1 MEKIP
6 IGWYTKN
13 EGNNKKRKR
22 KGETTETINIDGLP
36 KSNKYKMNA
45 TNVTPEG
52 ISPSPFLT
60 AYNPDAMF
68 EPPSGLRGPIDS
80 EALINAQK
88 QGQISKKII
97 PDNKTTEDINELS
110 KQIKRADGQKKK
122 DLQIELDVLKN
133 RLKSENEQ
141 LKYDRIMLEIYPNE
155 SETYNYL
162 QEEKQ
167 QLLKYI
173 LHLHKNIRDNE
184 RKIKIKA
191 YSPHVRQFQK
201 IIDGLQVELKNANVY
216 LETIESE
223 IKQILDSVYDD
234 VLMTDREQRLEVF
247 PRGGRKTRKRRSTK
261 KRRKKTRSTSR
272 HRKTHTSSYSA

>member
-6 IGWYTKN
+6 TGWYTKN

-22 KGETTETINIDGLP
+22 KGEMTKTINIEELP

-68 EPPSGLRGPIDS
+68 EPPPGLRGPIDS

-88 QGQISKKII
+88 QGQISKRII

-110 KQIKRADGQKKK
+110 KKIERASGQKKK

-155 SETYNYL
+155 FEQYNSL
-162 QEEKQ
+162 REEKE

-173 LHLHKNIRDNE
+173 LYLRQNISYNE
-184 RKIKIKA
+184 RKIKTYPRHA
-191 YSPHVRQFQK
+191 GQFQET
-201 IIDGLQVELKNANVY
+201 IDGLQVELKKANHD
-216 LETIESE
+216 LKTIESE
-223 IKQILDSVYDD
+223 IEQILDSVYND
-234 VLMTDREQRLEVF
+234 VLMTDREDRLEVF
-247 PRGGRKTRKRRSTK
+247 PSGGRKTRKRRSTK

>member
-1 MEKIP
+1 MEKKP
-6 IGWYTKN
+6 TGRYTED

-22 KGETTETINIDGLP
+22 EGEMTETINLEDLP
-36 KSNKYKMNA
+36 KSNEYKMNA
-45 TNVTPEG
+45 TNVRPEW
-52 ISPSPFLT
+52 ISLPPFLT

-68 EPPSGLRGPIDS
+68 EPRTNSRGPIDS

-110 KQIKRADGQKKK
+110 KKIKRARGQKKK
-122 DLQIELDVLKN
+122 NLQIELDVLKN

-141 LKYDRIMLEIYPNE
+141 LKYDRIMLEIYPTELRDLNSLE
-155 SETYNYL
+155 
-162 QEEKQ
+162 QEKQ
-167 QLLKYI
+167 KYLKYI
-173 LHLHKNIRDNE
+173 LHLRKNIRDNE
-184 RKIKIKA
+184 RKIKTYPRYAPMFKNTINE
-191 YSPHVRQFQK
+191 
-201 IIDGLQVELKNANVY
+201 LQVELKNANHD

-223 IKQILDSVYDD
+223 IQQILDSVYND
-234 VLMTDREQRLEVF
+234 VLMTDREDRLEVF

-272 HRKTHTSSYSA
+272 RRKTRTSSC

>member
-1 MEKIP
+1 MEEIP
-6 IGWYTKN
+6 TGWYTKN

-22 KGETTETINIDGLP
+22 KGETTETINNERLP

-45 TNVTPEG
+45 TNVRPEG
-52 ISPSPFLT
+52 ISSSPFLT

-68 EPPSGLRGPIDS
+68 ETRTNSRGPIDS
-80 EALINAQK
+80 EALINAQR
-88 QGQISKKII
+88 QGQISKKNI

-110 KQIKRADGQKKK
+110 KKIGRTDSQDKK

-155 SETYNYL
+155 LKHYNSL
-162 QEEKQ
+162 REEKE
-167 QLLKYI
+167 QLLKHTS
-173 LHLHKNIRDNE
+173 HLHQNIIYNESKIRD
-184 RKIKIKA
+184 
-191 YSPHVRQFQK
+191 YPPHARIFQK
-201 IIDGLQVELKNANVY
+201 KINGLQVELKNANHD

-223 IKQILDSVYDD
+223 KQQILDSVYND
-234 VLMTDREQRLEVF
+234 VLMTDSEDRLEVF
-247 PRGGRKTRKRRSTK
+247 PSGGRKTRKRRSTK

-272 HRKTHTSSYSA
+272 RRKTRTSSC

>member
-1 MEKIP
+1 MEEIP
-6 IGWYTKN
+6 TGWYTKN
-13 EGNNKKRKR
+13 EGNNKKSKR
-22 KGETTETINIDGLP
+22 KGETTETINNERLP

-45 TNVTPEG
+45 TNVRPEG

-60 AYNPDAMF
+60 AFNPDAMF
-68 EPPSGLRGPIDS
+68 EPTSGLRGPIDS

-88 QGQISKKII
+88 QGQISKRII

-110 KQIKRADGQKKK
+110 KQIERASGQEKK

-141 LKYDRIMLEIYPNE
+141 LKFDRIMLAIWPNE
-155 SETYNYL
+155 IEQYNSL

-167 QLLKYI
+167 KLLKYI
-173 LHLHKNIRDNE
+173 FHLRENIIDNE

-191 YSPHVRQFQK
+191 YSPHARIFQET
-201 IIDGLQVELKNANVY
+201 IDGLQVELNNAIVD
-216 LETIESE
+216 LEQIEIES
-223 IKQILDSVYDD
+223 KQILDRVYNY
-234 VLMTDREQRLEVF
+234 VLMNDREERIEVF

-261 KRRKKTRSTSR
+261 KRPKKTRSTSR
-272 HRKTHTSSYSA
+272 RRKTRTSSY